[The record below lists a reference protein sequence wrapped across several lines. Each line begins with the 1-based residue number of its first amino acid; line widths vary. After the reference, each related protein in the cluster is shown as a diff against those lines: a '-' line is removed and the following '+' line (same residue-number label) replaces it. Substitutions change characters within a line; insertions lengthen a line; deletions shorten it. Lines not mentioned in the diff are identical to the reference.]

1 MLIALSFSV
10 LMDLDWAEIKL
21 MDLVLVII
29 FLLIQSKSLS
39 YNQLRTRVLFSQLNP

>member
-29 FLLIQSKSLS
+29 FLTNSVKELKL
-39 YNQLRTRVLFSQLNP
+39 